1 MLRGVRAVGPT
12 KPAPEPKPEK
22 KGARKGPKPIV
33 ATPADVDFGEGA

>member
-1 MLRGVRAVGPT
+1 MLRGVRAVGPS

-22 KGARKGPKPIV
+22 KGARKGPKPIA